1 VYKSRTRGTVGGR
14 VKNGL
19 VGVIGRHSG
28 GGSKG
33 PVDGR
38 FSRGRARE
46 VIGRRRTVHVY
57 KTCIVRTGK

>member
-1 VYKSRTRGTVGGR
+1 VYKSRTHGTVGGG

-19 VGVIGRHSG
+19 VGVIGRRSG
-28 GGSKG
+28 GGRKG

-46 VIGRRRTVHVY
+46 VFGRRRTVHVY
-57 KTCIVRTGK
+57 NTCIVRTGK